1 VDIGDEAVAAIMQS
15 LKQQA
20 GHMQTNLVQ
29 HPDLAEAMMHSVE
42 FDYVDGMEW
51 GFHCA
56 EERKDIAYSVSQ
68 AHRVTVQ
75 SSADMCM

>member
-1 VDIGDEAVAAIMQS
+1 MDIGDEAVAAIMQS

-20 GHMQTNLVQ
+20 GHMQTDVVQ
-29 HPDLAEAMMHSVE
+29 HPDLAEAMLQSVE
-42 FDYVDGMEW
+42 FEYVDGMEW

-68 AHRVTVQ
+68 THCVTVQ